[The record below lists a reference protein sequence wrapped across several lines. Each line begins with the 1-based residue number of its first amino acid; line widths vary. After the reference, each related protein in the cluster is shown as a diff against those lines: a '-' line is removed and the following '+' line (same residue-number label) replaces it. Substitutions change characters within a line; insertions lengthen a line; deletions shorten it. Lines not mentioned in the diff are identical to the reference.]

1 MKWERY
7 QVLLNLSPYRSSLH
21 WSDLLIILR
30 RTIGRRTEIKK
41 QKRNMKTSTID
52 PLDISSAIFGKR
64 VNLSKVYF
72 PAYKFIS
79 DSEPDDKDEDNFV

>member
-21 WSDLLIILR
+21 WSDLLVIL
-30 RTIGRRTEIKK
+30 RRTEIKK

-64 VNLSKVYF
+64 VNLRKVYL

>member
-7 QVLLNLSPYRSSLH
+7 QVLLNLSPHRSSLH

-52 PLDISSAIFGKR
+52 PYQFSYIRKA
-64 VNLSKVYF
+64 SKSQQSVF
-72 PAYKFIS
+72 PGLQIHF
-79 DSEPDDKDEDNFV
+79 